1 MDVKFWSEVAQSQA
15 VWAICCILLAV
26 VALIILRKDIVNRE
40 KERSEREDEFRKAS
54 EKREDKLMT
63 HLERSN
69 ESQERT
75 AATLDTMSRTLQ
87 AVEGRVEIVEK
98 MLYRREV

>member
-15 VWAICCILLAV
+15 VWAICCIILVV
-26 VALIILRKDIVNRE
+26 VALIILRKDIVDRE
-40 KERSEREDEFRKAS
+40 KERAKREEEFRNSS

-75 AATLDTMSRTLQ
+75 AMTLDAMSRTLQ
-87 AVEGRVEIVEK
+87 AVEGRVEVVEK
-98 MLYRREV
+98 ILYRRES